1 MSYEENGATQA
12 EVFSDEVHWL
22 VDKALPAAAEDYYV
36 RRLCDV
42 LLNVAGYVTRLEE
55 DTLDH
60 DRKISKLE
68 TENNPD
74 NAGLHNYFNGAYN
87 ALDGSLD
94 DITSALDIEA
104 PTGLEQH

>member
-22 VDKALPAAAEDYYV
+22 VDKALPAASDDAYV
-36 RRLCDV
+36 RRICEV

-55 DTLDH
+55 DTLAH
-60 DRKISKLE
+60 DRKLADIE
-68 TENNPD
+68 TVKSAD
-74 NAGLHNYFNGAYN
+74 SRALANYHNGAYN

-94 DITSALDIEA
+94 DITTALDIEA
-104 PTGLEQH
+104 PTGLEL